1 MEKAETGQRG
11 EALAC
16 QYLQDHGHLV
26 LEKNCRK
33 GHLEIDLI
41 TIDAT
46 GIHFV
51 EVKSRT
57 APVMAPPQDN
67 VGYLKQRRLTAAAQ
81 RWLHSARDPRIRG
94 NEEVLFDIVAVT
106 FNGPETVI
114 EYIPQAFIPIYT

>member
-1 MEKAETGQRG
+1 M
-11 EALAC
+11 
-16 QYLQDHGHLV
+16 V

-46 GIHFV
+46 GIHF
-51 EVKSRT
+51 
-57 APVMAPPQDN
+57 
-67 VGYLKQRRLTAAAQ
+67 G
-81 RWLHSARDPRIRG
+81 ARDPRIRG
-94 NEEVLFDIVAVT
+94 DEEVLFDIVAVT